1 MHRFIPH
8 ATVARR
14 GLRWLAA
21 FFLAVLP
28 AVALAAPAQGAAKA
42 FDVPAGDAISTLK
55 RVAQQAG
62 MEIVFPAKLVRG
74 VKTNAVK
81 GDFTPEEAFDRLTAG
96 TVLTVVRDEQS
107 GALIV
112 Q

>member
-1 MHRFIPH
+1 MHQFIPR
-8 ATVARR
+8 ATVNRR
-14 GLRWLAA
+14 GLCWLAA

-28 AVALAAPAQGAAKA
+28 AFAALQGKTKS

-62 MEIVFPAKLVRG
+62 LEIVFPAKLVRG

-81 GDFTPEEAFDRLTAG
+81 GYFSPEEAFDRLTAN
-96 TVLTVVRDEQS
+96 TVLAVVRDEQS
-107 GALIV
+107 GALVV